1 MSSSNVGGRR
11 FFFVCVCVYVCTKV
25 KITPREH
32 IKIVLHYKIKGCIEV
47 FIILEKKWIKSIFS
61 LLLLLPPTF
70 YFAHIEKKSTPCTP
84 DVSLASDEKKIYEN
98 HQRSEAVRC
107 VLTLVQWQFFF
118 HGCFIYSHVFY
129 DLSYLHI
136 THHVYTKDENHF
148 ILFWFTYYTVSQ
160 KFFTRKV

>member
-11 FFFVCVCVYVCTKV
+11 FFCVCVYVCTKV

-61 LLLLLPPTF
+61 LLLLLPQKKKYSLYARCEFGERWKENIRKPPT
-70 YFAHIEKKSTPCTP
+70 I
-84 DVSLASDEKKIYEN
+84 
-98 HQRSEAVRC
+98 RSGSMCFDAC
-107 VLTLVQWQFFF
+107 SMAIFF